1 MVRSF
6 YRIGRRQSP
15 GMNPASD
22 GLRHVTGILSCDD
35 AKTKVMVK
43 TDIIADYN
51 LLFLDSRENDIE
63 KPAEIISP
71 KLSAGLHY
79 KRRAVLSPGITKSEI
94 PSFVR

>member
-1 MVRSF
+1 
-6 YRIGRRQSP
+6 
-15 GMNPASD
+15 MNPASD

-71 KLSAGLHY
+71 KLFAGLHY
-79 KRRAVLSPGITKSEI
+79 KRRAVLSPGITESEI